1 MCKGNKCNPFLVLI
15 AISSVGVCMQPF
27 CKDGLAWLPLH
38 ACSMPYC
45 GALLWA
51 TQVLAPSG
59 SSVPASYSLCHGPRE
74 PLGKAKRPPP
84 SFSCRALCT
93 GTSPLRGGLS
103 GTRAPSPIPAPAGT
117 SRQHPEPRSSRW
129 GPGSFQH
136 VSRTGGAWPFLPGSL
151 CQPLPLS
158 QWLGTSVLPLC
169 MLHTKAWSASG
180 LEHHKRCSDKRIC
193 LIQQHAMV
201 MLEGRF
207 LYL

>member
-84 SFSCRALCT
+84 SLQLPCSLHGHVASAGRTLRHSST
-93 GTSPLRGGLS
+93 ISNTSPSRHQQAAPGATQLS
-103 GTRAPSPIPAPAGT
+103 VGPWLLPAREQNWWRLAL
-117 SRQHPEPRSSRW
+117 SSR
-129 GPGSFQH
+129 
-136 VSRTGGAWPFLPGSL
+136 
-151 CQPLPLS
+151 QPLPLS